1 MSIPYDKT
9 RKDKKEEM
17 DDIPVSVERIEVM
30 VYPNQVEDIEKV
42 IKEFQVPYVRTR
54 AESYGFECY
63 YYIITIPSELTDIIL
78 DKFVNI
84 IKDKQKLNIIT
95 HYRAESSISRYLK
108 MLVNDF
114 IKQGLYKPKPTTIES
129 LVTKTDAFL
138 KRKID
143 LYFMTL
149 IATIIALV
157 GLVTD
162 NVAVIIG
169 AMLISPLL
177 SPITSLALNSILGRQ
192 KQINQSLLYITY
204 LLTSSILLAM
214 AVTSVLSYFID
225 IEITKEIML
234 RTNPQPTDILIAVI
248 LGIAGGIALLS
259 ALPEIIVGVAIAVA
273 LIPPATVSGLGLG
286 LNDVT
291 IAFGA
296 LIILFENVVG
306 MIMGMVLIFVIK
318 GVSPRRYYEKQKAKK
333 VAIKAALSL
342 LSLIIAIILLEL
354 YLNKIIF
361 V

>member
-1 MSIPYDKT
+1 MSIPYDKS
-9 RKDKKEEM
+9 RKDHER

-42 IKEFQVPYVRTR
+42 IKEFQVPYVRTK

-204 LLTSSILLAM
+204 LLASSILLAM
-214 AVTSVLSYFID
+214 AITFVLSYFID
-225 IEITKEIML
+225 IEITKEITL

-248 LGIAGGIALLS
+248 LGMAGGIALLS

-286 LNDVT
+286 LNDIT

-296 LIILFENVVG
+296 FRLLLENVVG

-318 GVSPRRYYEKQKAKK
+318 GVSPRRYYEKKKKKK

-354 YLNKIIF
+354 YLN
-361 V
+361 